1 MAARDMANRPI
12 SSPQAMALR
21 DRLRQELTSIEPDQA
36 VKRLSDE
43 LDADFRRLDADKSPL
58 VRTR

>member
-1 MAARDMANRPI
+1 MAARNMVNRPI